1 MAVFRAGAA
10 DPSGFINRRGSSI
23 RLNFLASSLGI
34 PEMAEARPVNP
45 AFDRV
50 PFGRAGTPATAARGS
65 AIAQPKAA
73 FSPTSLKILHLLR
86 APLGG
91 LFRHVVDVAHG
102 QIERGH
108 RVGLIVDSTTGGARA
123 DGILAEL
130 APRLALGIERVPIT
144 RELSPR
150 DAYALWHISR
160 RIRDLAPDVLHG
172 HGAKGAALARLTP
185 SAPDAIRAYT
195 PHGGSL
201 VYCPGTINGGFYRSL
216 ERFLNP
222 LTDLFLFESSY
233 IADLYRSVIGRP
245 AGMVRVV
252 RNGIAES
259 EFEPVTTQPDA
270 TDIVCVGELRP
281 VKAIDVL
288 IEALA
293 ALRQSG
299 RRVTATIAGEGPD
312 AAKLQAQAHR
322 LGVADQVHFIGHCPA
337 RKAFTMGRML
347 VIPSRAESLPY
358 VVLEAAAAGLP
369 IIATN
374 VGGNSEIFGLQTP
387 QLIPPDD
394 VAALIG
400 AVAAALDN
408 LAQLHHGAELLK
420 KRVRSEFSLS
430 VMVESNLAAY
440 REAMATR
447 EVAQFP

>member
-1 MAVFRAGAA
+1 MGE
-10 DPSGFINRRGSSI
+10 I
-23 RLNFLASSLGI
+23 
-34 PEMAEARPVNP
+34 RPVNP
-45 AFDRV
+45 AFGRV
-50 PFGRAGTPATAARGS
+50 TFGRPGAAAARS
-65 AIAQPKAA
+65 LVIEQPQAA
-73 FSPTSLKILHLLR
+73 FPPTSLKIVHLLR

-91 LFRHVVDVAHG
+91 LFRHVMDVAQG

-108 RVGLIVDSTTGGARA
+108 RVGLIVDSTTGGTRA
-123 DGILAEL
+123 DAILAEL
-130 APRLALGIERVPIT
+130 KPRLALGIERVPIT

-150 DAYALWHISR
+150 DAYALWCISR
-160 RIRDLAPDVLHG
+160 RVRNIAPDVLHG

-201 VYCPGTINGGFYRSL
+201 VYCPGTLKGGFYRSL

-233 IADLYRSVIGRP
+233 IADLFRNVIGPP
-245 AGMVRVV
+245 AAMVRVV

-259 EFEPVTTQPDA
+259 EFDPVAAGPDA

-293 ALRQSG
+293 VLLQSG

-312 AAKLQAQAHR
+312 AAKLQAQAR
-322 LGVADQVHFIGHCPA
+322 ELGVADQVAFIGHCPA

-374 VGGNSEIFGLQTP
+374 VGGNPEIFGPQSP

-394 VAALIG
+394 VVALIG
-400 AVAAALDN
+400 AITGALDN
-408 LAQLHHGAELLK
+408 PEELRRGADLIK
-420 KRVRSEFSLS
+420 TRVRSEFSLNT
-430 VMVESNLAAY
+430 MVECNLAAY
-440 REAMATR
+440 REALAIR
-447 EVAQFP
+447 KIAQFA

>member
-1 MAVFRAGAA
+1 MG
-10 DPSGFINRRGSSI
+10 
-23 RLNFLASSLGI
+23 
-34 PEMAEARPVNP
+34 EMRPVNP
-45 AFDRV
+45 TFGRV
-50 PFGRAGTPATAARGS
+50 TFGRAGPATARGS
-65 AIAQPKAA
+65 AIEQARVA
-73 FSPTSLKILHLLR
+73 FSSTSLKIVHLLR

-91 LFRHVVDVAHG
+91 LFRHVIDVARG

-123 DGILAEL
+123 AAILAEL

-150 DAYALWHISR
+150 DAYALWRISR
-160 RIRDLAPDVLHG
+160 RVRDLAPDVLHG

-201 VYCPGTINGGFYRSL
+201 VYCPGTINGGFYLSV

-233 IADLYRSVIGRP
+233 IADLFRNVIGRP
-245 AGMVRVV
+245 AAMVRVV

-259 EFEPVTTQPDA
+259 EFEPVTARPDA

-293 ALRQSG
+293 VLKHSG
-299 RRVTATIAGEGPD
+299 RRVTATIAGEGPE
-312 AAKLQAQAHR
+312 AVKLQAQADR
-322 LGVADQVHFIGHCPA
+322 LGVADQMHFIGHCPA
-337 RKAFTMGRML
+337 RKAFTMGRVL

-374 VGGNSEIFGLQTP
+374 VGGNPEIFGPQTP
-387 QLIPPDD
+387 QLIPSDD
-394 VAALIG
+394 IAALIG
-400 AVAAALDN
+400 AITAALDSPE
-408 LAQLHHGAELLK
+408 QLRHGAELLK
-420 KRVRSEFSLS
+420 ARVRSEFSLS
-430 VMVESNLAAY
+430 TMVECNLAAY
-440 REAMATR
+440 REALATR
-447 EVAQFP
+447 KVAQFT